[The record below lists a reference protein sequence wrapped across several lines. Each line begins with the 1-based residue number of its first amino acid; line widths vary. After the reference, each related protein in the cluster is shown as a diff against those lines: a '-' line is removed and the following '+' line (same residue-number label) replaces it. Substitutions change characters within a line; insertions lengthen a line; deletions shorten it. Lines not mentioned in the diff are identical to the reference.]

1 MSEPS
6 QTSGDRRLGR
16 ARIAALLVIGASL
29 GAANAVPALA
39 ADDPSAS
46 TPAETTPAQT
56 STEPTT
62 PPTPEPAPAPAPA
75 PTDQVALIE
84 WSDAV
89 PPAIGFAAVRTNL
102 EDARRN
108 GLRVSY
114 RVTEPVTLRADVL
127 IFGQVV
133 DRELKMCALPAAGPG
148 DSLAKLTVS
157 RTAAGASV
165 VRIPFNVPSRRTL
178 KKFLRITVQVRLI
191 AADQAGNETT
201 VYRTVALKR
210 R

>member
-1 MSEPS
+1 M
-6 QTSGDRRLGR
+6 
-16 ARIAALLVIGASL
+16 AS
-29 GAANAVPALA
+29 A
-39 ADDPSAS
+39 
-46 TPAETTPAQT
+46 
-56 STEPTT
+56 
-62 PPTPEPAPAPAPA
+62 
-75 PTDQVALIE
+75 VALIAAPAVTLADPAAPPSEPTPIATTPDPAPPVSPPAAEPVPVGAPQAPLVE

-89 PPAIGFAAVRTNL
+89 PPAIGFAAIRTDL
-102 EDARRN
+102 ADARRH
-108 GLRVSY
+108 GLRVSF

-148 DSLAKLTVS
+148 DSLAKLTIP

-165 VRIPFNVPSRRTL
+165 VRLPFNVPSRRTL
-178 KKFLRITVQVRLI
+178 KKFLRLTVQVRLI

>member
-39 ADDPSAS
+39 ADAPSAS

-56 STEPTT
+56 SPEPTT
-62 PPTPEPAPAPAPA
+62 PPTPEPAP
-75 PTDQVALIE
+75 TDQVALVE

-114 RVTEPVTLRADVL
+114 RVTEPVALRADVL

-157 RTAAGASV
+157 RTVAGASV

-191 AADQAGNETT
+191 ASDQAGNETT

>member
-1 MSEPS
+1 MLVVSQPT
-6 QTSGDRRLGR
+6 QTSGDRRFGR
-16 ARIAALLVIGASL
+16 ARVAATLTIGASIC
-29 GAANAVPALA
+29 AASAVPAV
-39 ADDPSAS
+39 ADEPAPS
-46 TPAETTPAQT
+46 TPVETTPAQT
-56 STEPTT
+56 APEPTT
-62 PPTPEPAPAPAPA
+62 PTAPTPAPPS
-75 PTDQVALIE
+75 QVALVE
-84 WSDAV
+84 SSDAV
-89 PPAIGFAAVRTNL
+89 PPAIGFAAVRTDL
-102 EDARRN
+102 EDARRH